1 MLEGVVICVAFRP
14 HNDVYAATREGGGTS
29 QTPCTTPAL
38 SLIKLA
44 RISGVVPDTAAARLG
59 SVQVGD
65 FIIGCASHSAAMM
78 AYDASRCCMVDG
90 DGYAAALQ
98 VLQGVAT
105 GSSIVSDFIMLS
117 LLL

>member
-65 FIIGCASHSAAMM
+65 FIIGCATHSAAMIT
-78 AYDASRCCMVDG
+78 ANQIKLLISGASDVDWIASTRCPP
-90 DGYAAALQ
+90 
-98 VLQGVAT
+98 
-105 GSSIVSDFIMLS
+105 
-117 LLL
+117 